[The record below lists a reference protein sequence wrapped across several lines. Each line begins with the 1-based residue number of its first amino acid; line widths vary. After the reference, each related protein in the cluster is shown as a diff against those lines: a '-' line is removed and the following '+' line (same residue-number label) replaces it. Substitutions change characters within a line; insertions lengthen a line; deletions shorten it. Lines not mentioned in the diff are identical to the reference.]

1 MTEFNTKI
9 GYIGTGSLGGAVAQC
24 LVKKGFDLTAY
35 DVRPEALEPF
45 EKKAGSLKELMDNTD
60 FIMICVENDY
70 QLNKLMFSHNGVFD
84 YLRKGQ
90 MFVIQTICK
99 MTTVQE
105 IAKIVKFKGASVVDA
120 TVAGSLK
127 DRAEGTMGVYVG
139 GSKANVAMCMPILE
153 ALGADGKKVMHLGQ
167 LGYGVLG
174 GMINSILTVAQAVP
188 TLEAAKLARVCGM
201 PEESLVKACR
211 IGTAD
216 NFMIRNWDNFDEL
229 MKSHRFGPGM
239 SRNDHSDIAAA
250 DAAALAKGVSLRMCV
265 SMAELT
271 EKVYYERAKYLEER
285 DGYKF
290 SGYIPAVIDSMK
302 DVSYQSTT
310 LG

>member
-1 MTEFNTKI
+1 MEFNRKI
-9 GYIGTGSLGGAVAQC
+9 GYIGTGSLGGAIAQY

-35 DVRPEALEPF
+35 DVRPEALNPF
-45 EKKAGSLKELMDNTD
+45 EKKAASLKELMDNTD

-70 QLNKLMFSHNGVFD
+70 HLNKLVFGKDGIID
-84 YLRKGQ
+84 YAREGQ
-90 MFVIQTICK
+90 MLVIQTVCK

-105 IAKIVKFKGASVVDA
+105 IAKILKFRGVSVVDA

-127 DRAEGTMGVYVG
+127 DRENGTMGVYVG
-139 GSKANVAMCMPILE
+139 GSKANVEKCMPVFA
-153 ALGADGKKVMHLGQ
+153 ALGANGEKVMHLGQ

-174 GMINSILTVAQAVP
+174 GMINSILTVAQEVP
-188 TLEAAKLARVCGM
+188 TLEAAKLARACSM
-201 PEESLVKACR
+201 PEESLVKACS

-216 NFMIRNWDNFDEL
+216 NFMVRNWSNFDEL
-229 MKSHRFGPGM
+229 MKAHRYGPGM
-239 SRNDHSDIAAA
+239 CRNNHSDIAAA

-265 SMAELT
+265 SMAELS
-271 EKVYYERAKYLEER
+271 EKVYYERAKYLSER

-290 SGYIPAVIDSMK
+290 PTNIPMTIDSMK
-302 DVSYQSTT
+302 DVNFTSTV